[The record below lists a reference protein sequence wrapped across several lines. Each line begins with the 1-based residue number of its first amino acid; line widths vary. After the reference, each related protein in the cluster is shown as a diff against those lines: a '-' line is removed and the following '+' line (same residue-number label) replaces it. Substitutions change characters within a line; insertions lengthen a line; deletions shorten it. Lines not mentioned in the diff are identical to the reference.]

1 MKIYE
6 NYSLLHNNTFG
17 IDAKCRQFVEIET
30 SQEAAEKLPFV
41 AKSTLPLIVIGG
53 GSNLLLTKDYEGIV
67 VHSAIK
73 GVSVSY
79 EEPETNASG
88 TGAALPGE
96 TTEAGA
102 ALPGETS
109 EAGAVFLT
117 AGSGE
122 CFDDVIAMAVSL
134 GYYGLENLSII
145 PGDVGASAVQNIGAY
160 GVEAKDFIHS
170 IDAVEIA
177 TGKKVTIMNS
187 DCDYGYRQS
196 RFKKEWKGKYF
207 ITSVTYR
214 LSTEFVPHVEYGGIR
229 KALEERGISEPS
241 AQDIRNTIID
251 IRNAKLPDPKVLG
264 NGGSFFMNPV
274 VSREKFE
281 ALLAEYPAMP
291 HYFVDEEH
299 EKIPA
304 GWMIEQ
310 CGWKGKS
317 LGKAAVHDKQALVL
331 VNLGG
336 AKGEEIVA
344 LCEKVREDVLKKFG
358 IDIHPEVN
366 II

>member
-79 EEPETNASG
+79 KEPEANASG
-88 TGAALPGE
+88 TGAALPGV
-96 TTEAGA
+96 T
-102 ALPGETS
+102 L

-122 CFDDVIAMAVSL
+122 CFDDVIATSVSL

-177 TGKKVTIMNS
+177 TGKKVTIKNEE
-187 DCDYGYRQS
+187 CDYGYRQS
-196 RFKKEWKGKYF
+196 RFKKEWKGKFF

-214 LSTEFVPHVEYGGIR
+214 LSAEFVPHVEYGGIR
-229 KALEERGISEPS
+229 KALEERNISEPS
-241 AQDIRNTIID
+241 AQDIRDTIID

-274 VSREKFE
+274 VSRDKFE

-291 HYFVDEEH
+291 HYFVDDEH